1 MKVRDEAKTK
11 GQLINELAELRQ
23 RLAVLEAG
31 ETKRKRMEEALRES
45 EEKYRH
51 LYEHSPIA
59 LGLASAHG
67 KVISGNRA
75 METITGYSI
84 EELKKINL
92 ADTYENPEDRK
103 ALIEAVNRYGGV
115 VNFPVRLK
123 RKDGTPCEAL
133 LSLSRFHHLGGED
146 LFQTICIDI
155 TERRRVEEA
164 LREQTIRNEL
174 ILQTAIDGLFIIDP
188 EGKIL
193 EANLVASVISGYSRE
208 ELVGMNI
215 RDLDVEETPQET
227 GKYLKRVMKEGS
239 DRSETQLRR
248 KDGQIVDVE
257 VSTNFVEMAQER
269 FFFAFFHDITKRKRA
284 EQALRERE
292 RELEIKTS
300 NLEEVNTALR
310 VLLKRR
316 EEDKTE
322 LEEKVLFNVRE
333 LVTPY
338 LEKLKK
344 SGLDERQEA
353 CVSILESNLDNII
366 SAFSRRL
373 SSLYLNL
380 TPAEMEVANL
390 VRHGKTTKEIAEF
403 LNVSSQTIDSH
414 RKNIRR
420 KIGIRN
426 KKANLRCHLLSI

>member
-1 MKVRDEAKTK
+1 MRDEAKTK
-11 GQLINELAELRQ
+11 RQLINELAELRQ

-31 ETKRKRMEEALRES
+31 ETKRKRREEALREN

-123 RKDGTPCEAL
+123 RKDGTPYEAL
-133 LSLSRFHHLGGED
+133 LSLSRVHHLGGED

-155 TERRRVEEA
+155 TERKRAEEA

-188 EGKIL
+188 GGKIL
-193 EANLVASVISGYSRE
+193 EANHAASVISGYSRG
-208 ELVGMNI
+208 ELVGMSI
-215 RDLDVEETPQET
+215 RDLDVKETPQEID
-227 GKYLKRVMKEGS
+227 KHVKRVMKERF
-239 DRSETQLRR
+239 DRFDTIIRR

-269 FFFAFFHDITKRKRA
+269 FFFGFFHDITKRKRA
-284 EQALRERE
+284 EQALLERE

-310 VLLKRR
+310 VLLERR

-353 CVSILESNLDNII
+353 CVSILESNLDDII